1 MPTLRSDDV
10 FLMAAEALA
19 DMSSLQEIEQVGHWC
34 LLLAAAAAAGG
45 GGDFAPC
52 TASGQ
57 THPWYS
63 RRPPSC
69 YGCAGVPL
77 PSLLRHQERVGQA
90 DGRGG
95 RLHGGSA
102 AACMLACCPWLQGGA
117 GGGCVDRQQ
126 HQRRRS
132 FAACTCVIAT
142 PDNPRPALL
151 PRCRCAAAWAPSPL
165 TLTPCAGRQAWP
177 APPPTARVGMRTPP
191 PTCSTPTPP
200 TSEQS
205 DGHRRPLIYQP
216 QQPGPGCHAAQA
228 QQHAVTFSPQPA
240 LQIRFNSAPAWHATL
255 P

>member
-1 MPTLRSDDV
+1 
-10 FLMAAEALA
+10 
-19 DMSSLQEIEQVGHWC
+19 
-34 LLLAAAAAAGG
+34 
-45 GGDFAPC
+45 
-52 TASGQ
+52 
-57 THPWYS
+57 
-63 RRPPSC
+63 
-69 YGCAGVPL
+69 
-77 PSLLRHQERVGQA
+77 
-90 DGRGG
+90 
-95 RLHGGSA
+95 
-102 AACMLACCPWLQGGA
+102 MLACCPWLQGGA

-177 APPPTARVGMRTPP
+177 APPPTARVGRRTPP

-240 LQIRFNSAPAWHATL
+240 LQIRFNSAPAWHAILPWGQAGSQQPAQTTHSVTDRFDSCPRPIGLAVARLACTL
-255 P
+255 LPPVPSARGTKPIVPDCKTCPSGLQATLTAINTQTRQHTKC